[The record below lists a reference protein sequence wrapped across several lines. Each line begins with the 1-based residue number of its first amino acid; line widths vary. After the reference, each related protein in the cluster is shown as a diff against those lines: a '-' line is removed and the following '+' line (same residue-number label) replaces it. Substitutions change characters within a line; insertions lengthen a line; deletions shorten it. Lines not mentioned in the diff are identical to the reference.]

1 METLINTLFPVFGII
16 LLGFICCRFN
26 ILEQKESAILNKFVY
41 FVAFPSLLFVVM
53 AKAPLEKIF
62 YWQFIGAWGV
72 GLLITFVIS
81 AIVSVVIWRDKLSE
95 LSMNCLN
102 TTCSS
107 TAFMGVPLIY
117 IAFGQEATVAAI
129 IATTF
134 LVIVIISLSI
144 FLIELDQDGNTSVT
158 GILRNIGVSLAKNP
172 LMMGAVLG
180 IVCAAFIP
188 LPKSVDHLFDMVGNA
203 AIPISLFAIGL
214 FIAGQSMAQIKQGL
228 LKVNGLIFIKLII
241 HPVVTWLL
249 IEYVFD
255 LDPVWSA
262 ITIILAGLPP
272 ATTCFVIAQRY
283 EVSVSETAS
292 MTVLSTLYSVV
303 TISIILVLLSVS

>member
-1 METLINTLFPVFGII
+1 METLFNTLFPVFGII
-16 LLGFICCRFN
+16 LLGFIACKCN
-26 ILEQKESAILNKFVY
+26 ILEQSESAILNKFVY
-41 FVAFPSLLFVVM
+41 FVSFPSLLFVVM
-53 AKAPLEKIF
+53 AKAPMEKIF
-62 YWQFIGAWGV
+62 YWDFIGAWGI
-72 GLLITFVIS
+72 GLLLTFLVTAIIS
-81 AIVSVVIWRDKLSE
+81 HYFWRVNLSS
-95 LSMNCLN
+95 LSINCLN

-144 FLIELDQDGNTSVT
+144 FLIELEKSESLSMVN
-158 GILRNIGVSLAKNP
+158 IIRNIGVSLLRNP
-172 LMMGAVLG
+172 LMMGATLG
-180 IVCAAFIP
+180 ILASAFLSIP
-188 LPKSVDHLFDMVGNA
+188 PAIDLLFEMVGRA
-203 AIPISLFAIGL
+203 AVPISLFAIGL
-214 FIAGQSMAQIKQGL
+214 FIAGQSLSKIKQGL
-228 LKVNGLIFIKLII
+228 FRVNILIVIKLII
-241 HPVVTWLL
+241 HPLITWLL
-249 IEYVFD
+249 IDYFFT

-292 MTVLSTLYSVV
+292 MTVLSTLYSMVS
-303 TISIILVLLSVS
+303 ISIILLMLSIT